1 MGDVYNACHGENNG
15 YDMSWP
21 VDVKPKQEIED
32 CGNKVGKR
40 LFTFCRSK
48 AVAKS
53 CGSDML
59 SMIIRGPCGWA
70 DDHGHFARSWLLQP
84 YLRRTNSNSSI

>member
-1 MGDVYNACHGENNG
+1 MVRRM
-15 YDMSWP
+15 DMSWP

-40 LFTFCRSK
+40 LFTWHFCRSK

-53 CGSDML
+53 CGYWF
-59 SMIIRGPCGWA
+59 RHVKH
-70 DDHGHFARSWLLQP
+70 DHKGALWLG
-84 YLRRTNSNSSI
+84 R

>member
-1 MGDVYNACHGENNG
+1 
-15 YDMSWP
+15 MSWP
-21 VDVKPKQEIED
+21 IDVKPKQEIED

-40 LFTFCRSK
+40 LFTWHFCRSK

-59 SMIIRGPCGWA
+59 SMIIRGPCGWV
-70 DDHGHFARSWLLQP
+70 DDHGREF
-84 YLRRTNSNSSI
+84 